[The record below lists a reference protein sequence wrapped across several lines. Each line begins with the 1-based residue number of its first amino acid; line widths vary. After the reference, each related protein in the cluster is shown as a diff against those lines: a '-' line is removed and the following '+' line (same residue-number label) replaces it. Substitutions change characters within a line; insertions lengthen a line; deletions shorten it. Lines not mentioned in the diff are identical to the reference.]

1 MGPTIHGLPVPG
13 VGRPVGPP
21 LMVLAGQHD
30 IPVREGERRRG
41 GEEGERV

>member
-1 MGPTIHGLPVPG
+1 MGPTVHGVPVPGG

-30 IPVREGERRRG
+30 IPVREGERRIG
-41 GEEGERV
+41 GGASYE